1 MSDPI
6 RGNADGDPHVV
17 TPETGNVD
25 RDVFGQVPGAR
36 GMTAYIKPTLY
47 VILIAYVIIFFL
59 LNRQQ
64 VPVNFLFF
72 SANAR
77 LIDAL
82 VISHIIGIV
91 VGGGALMI
99 KGRRDR
105 KRGERRS

>member
-17 TPETGNVD
+17 TPQSGNAD
-25 RDVFGQVPGAR
+25 RDVFGKAPSAR
-36 GMTAYIKPTLY
+36 SMTAYIKPTLY
-47 VILIAYVIIFFL
+47 VILVVYVVLFFL

-72 SANAR
+72 SANAP
-77 LIDAL
+77 LIVAL
-82 VISHIIGIV
+82 LIAHIIGIV
-91 VGGGALMI
+91 VGGGALII

-105 KRGERRS
+105 KRGDH